1 VSLVLDTSAAVEMV
15 LRTPQGRWLR
25 ERLDWRDGV
34 HAPELL
40 HVEGVGVLRRYEVRG
55 ALNPERAALA
65 FRRLLGLPVL
75 LTGTTPLLEE
85 AWTLRAND
93 TVADACYVVLAR
105 HLHATLVTADGRLG
119 RAPLLGI
126 ETLVP
131 RQSDAGAS
139 ATPAA
144 LGELYR

>member
-25 ERLDWRDGV
+25 ERLGWRDRV

-40 HVEGVGVLRRYEVRG
+40 HAEGAGVLRRYEVRG

-65 FRRLLGLPVL
+65 LRRLLGLPVL

-85 AWTLRAND
+85 AWTLRANV
-93 TVADACYVVLAR
+93 TVADAC
-105 HLHATLVTADGRLG
+105 
-119 RAPLLGI
+119 
-126 ETLVP
+126 
-131 RQSDAGAS
+131 
-139 ATPAA
+139 
-144 LGELYR
+144 